1 MLELCHCTA
10 EEALLKLPV
19 DAATIDVVNAS
30 LLTSLNGALIDA
42 IATAS
47 DLDLSHTDLSSG
59 TGDEV
64 EAQAIVD
71 ELVLR
76 RGELQRA
83 KKDYSEAHKQK
94 DFPKIQEA
102 KKSAKQ
108 REDDSTAAIGRLET
122 RLAKLNS
129 GFESVPWGML

>member
-19 DAATIDVVNAS
+19 DAAAIDVVNAS

-42 IATAS
+42 LATAS
-47 DLDLSHTDLSSG
+47 SLDLSHTDLSSG

-83 KKDYSEAHKQK
+83 KKDYSEAHKEK
-94 DFPKIQEA
+94 DFPKIQEK

-108 REDDSTAAIGRLET
+108 REEDANAAIARLET
-122 RLAKLNS
+122 RLAQLNT
-129 GFESVPWGML
+129 

>member
-1 MLELCHCTA
+1 MLELSHCTA
-10 EEALLKLPV
+10 EEALLKLPINH
-19 DAATIDVVNAS
+19 ASIDNVNAS
-30 LLTSLNGALIDA
+30 LLSSLDGTLIEAL
-42 IATAS
+42 ATAS
-47 DLDLSHTDLSSG
+47 NLDLSHTDLSSG

-102 KKSAKQ
+102 KKASKQ
-108 REDDSTAAIGRLET
+108 REDESVAIGRLES
-122 RLAKLNS
+122 RLAKLNN
-129 GFESVPWGML
+129 GFESV